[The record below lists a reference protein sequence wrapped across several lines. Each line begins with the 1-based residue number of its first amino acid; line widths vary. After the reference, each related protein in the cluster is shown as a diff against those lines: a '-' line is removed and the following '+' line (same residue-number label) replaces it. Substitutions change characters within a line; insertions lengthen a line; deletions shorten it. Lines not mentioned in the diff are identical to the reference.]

1 MQSCCAELEKPP
13 SRNNMGV
20 LQIIQLVIMIIVG
33 ILCCYDIYNELR
45 AKVTFWSI
53 LALIADVLFILGIVF
68 IIIGLFCG
76 FTTNKIRIGIY
87 CFFVAIIIEIVFI
100 VFCLINSGGLDY
112 WLLNLVKAIV
122 MIFIAYIL
130 WKQSLHV

>member
-1 MQSCCAELEKPP
+1 
-13 SRNNMGV
+13 MGV

-45 AKVTFWSI
+45 VKVTFWSI

-100 VFCLINSGGLDY
+100 VFCLIYSGGLDY